1 MDSRIFM
8 GLALEEASKALETN
22 DVPIGAV
29 SVQNGKIIARA
40 HNEKEKRSDPT
51 CHAELL
57 VLKKTAKKLK
67 TWRLNGVE
75 IFTTLEPCPMCA
87 GALVLARVKSLT
99 YGAKDEKSGACG
111 SIMNLADHKI
121 LNHRIKV
128 KGGIMEKECSGIIRD
143 FFGKLRRGAEDK
155 GKGYMVNGK
164 GGRRKYH

>member
-1 MDSRIFM
+1 MN
-8 GLALEEASKALETN
+8 LALKEASKALKTN

-40 HNEKEKRSDPT
+40 HNEKEKRGDST

-67 TWRLNGVE
+67 TWRLNNVD

-87 GALVLARVKSLT
+87 GALVLARIKSLF
-99 YGAKDEKSGACG
+99 YGAKDKKSGACG
-111 SIMNLADHKI
+111 SIMNLANHKK

-128 KGGIMEKECSGIIRD
+128 KGGIMEKECSGIIKE
-143 FFGKLRRGAEDK
+143 FFRNLRRGARDK
-155 GKGYMVNGK
+155 TRV
-164 GGRRKYH
+164 